1 LSKFLEV
8 LSLRSMSTGT
18 IARRL
23 KCHIITALR
32 YLRELKKAKKV
43 IEKRIS
49 NTINLWKL
57 TRTVLHQLDPKII
70 YPHYDFKH
78 LTEQYFEIGMK
89 LDDFLIQLVKY
100 CRKRILLV
108 DVDSKSPNFALM
120 MISTY
125 HKVKGDNVVLI
136 YGSKID
142 LRYEFSSLD
151 WLHWLPTIK
160 FVSVNNQVMK
170 MSPW

>member
-1 LSKFLEV
+1 MAAKRKYELSKFLEV

-23 KCHIITALR
+23 KCHINTALR
-32 YLRELKKAKKV
+32 YLRELKKAKQA
-43 IEKRIS
+43 IEKQIS

-57 TRTVLHQLDPKII
+57 T
-70 YPHYDFKH
+70 
-78 LTEQYFEIGMK
+78 G
-89 LDDFLIQLVKY
+89 
-100 CRKRILLV
+100 KRILLV
-108 DVDSKSPNFALM
+108 DVDSKSPNLVHM

-136 YGSKID
+136 HGSKID

-151 WLHWLPTIK
+151 WFH
-160 FVSVNNQVMK
+160 
-170 MSPW
+170 